1 MHDSNCKCFHHG
13 VVKVF
18 VILAWIAALG
28 FWWATAFK
36 QSFWWMDG
44 DHFFKDVVILVL
56 LVYVSKF
63 CGCCGHGMGGGNMCM
78 HGESCKCGDCGMC
91 K

>member
-1 MHDSNCKCFHHG
+1 MMEGNCKCLHHG

-18 VILAWIAALG
+18 VVLAWVSAFG

-36 QSFWWMDG
+36 TNFLWMNG
-44 DHFFKDVVILVL
+44 EHFFKDVVILVL
-56 LVYVSKF
+56 LVFVSKY
-63 CGCCGHGMGGGNMCM
+63 CGCCGMGGMCE
-78 HGESCKCGDCGMC
+78 HGRGCSCGDCGMC

>member
-1 MHDSNCKCFHHG
+1 MHDNNCKCFHHG

-18 VILAWIAALG
+18 VVLAWASALG

-36 QSFWWMDG
+36 TTFLWMDSS
-44 DHFFKDVVILVL
+44 HFFMDVVVLVL
-56 LVYVSKF
+56 LVLSTKY
-63 CGCCGHGMGGGNMCM
+63 CGCCGMGGSNTCSHNDG
-78 HGESCKCGDCGMC
+78 CKCGDCGMC